1 MKQPIN
7 PENNFLLNLPLTF
20 WILVMQCL
28 MLLELF
34 DLKMFSKMFNGLVK
48 HNVRFKKV
56 LKLINSICDE
66 FL

>member
-7 PENNFLLNLPLTF
+7 PKNNFLLNLPLTF

-34 DLKMFSKMFNGLVK
+34 DLKMVSKMFNGLVK

-56 LKLINSICDE
+56 LSS
-66 FL
+66 